1 MKLAAIDIGSN
12 SIKLIVIEAAA
23 ADSFAVLAR
32 DKEVVRLGH
41 DTLRE
46 GFLSPEAV
54 ERAAECVKR
63 FRSIA
68 EARGA
73 ETVIATATASVR
85 EARNASK
92 FVAEVK
98 RRAGVRVEI
107 LSGVEEARLIGVA
120 ASFGCAQG
128 NGAALV
134 NIDIGGGSTE
144 ISLMRGGVPE
154 QLFSVRLGAVGLTE
168 QFIAN
173 DPPKARELRALRNEI
188 RSALERPARETRG
201 ARWQR
206 ATGTSGTIIALG
218 EALRL
223 RALAREAGQ
232 EDRGAQ
238 PAGAEIA
245 LGQLARLNEKLAQSS
260 AAERRSA
267 HGFSPQRTD
276 IIVAGGQILEGAL
289 ASLGINMIRTCDY
302 ALREG
307 VVIDYL
313 RRVEAES
320 RPPVPDTSDP
330 RLLGVHAV
338 GRRFG
343 YEEAHALQVARLA
356 EKIFDALA
364 GEYELSRH
372 QRTMLSAAA
381 LLHDA
386 GYHIAH
392 EEHHKHALYLIKNSE
407 LTGFSEAERSVIANI
422 ARYHRGAP
430 PRERHP
436 DYAALGEHDRQ
447 TVCRLGA
454 VLRVADALDRSH
466 DSRVRDLRVERSGGA
481 VSVKLVSEHV
491 CDRETL
497 AAEQRR
503 DLFEQVFECRLEI
516 GKESLES
523 LAASAGSKRKHSRHT

>member
-12 SIKLIVIEAAA
+12 SIKLIVVDAAA

-32 DKEVVRLGH
+32 EKEVVRLGH
-41 DTLRE
+41 ETLRE
-46 GFLSPEAV
+46 GFLSPGAV
-54 ERAAECVKR
+54 ERAADCVKR

-92 FVAEVK
+92 FVSEVK
-98 RRAGVRVEI
+98 RHSGVRVEV
-107 LSGVEEARLIGVA
+107 LSGIEEARLIGVA
-120 ASFGCAQG
+120 ASTSCGQTP
-128 NGAALV
+128 GAALV

-154 QLFSVRLGAVGLTE
+154 QLFSVKLGAVGLTE
-168 QFIAN
+168 RFIAN
-173 DPPKARELRALRNEI
+173 DPPKQKEVRALRDEI
-188 RSALERPARETRG
+188 RSALERPAREMFG
-201 ARWQR
+201 AKWQR

-223 RALAREAGQ
+223 RAQARVALA

-238 PAGAEIA
+238 PAGAEIV
-245 LGQLARLNEKLAQSS
+245 LGRLAHLNEKLAHAS
-260 AAERRSA
+260 AAERRTS
-267 HGFSPQRTD
+267 HGFSPQRAD

-289 ASLGINMIRTCDY
+289 ESLDINMIRTCDF

-307 VVIDYL
+307 VIIDYL

-320 RPPVPDTSDP
+320 RPPVPDISDP

-343 YEEAHALQVARLA
+343 YEQAHALQVARLA

-364 GEYELSRH
+364 GECGLTRH

-407 LTGFSEAERSVIANI
+407 LTGFSEAERSVIANV

-454 VLRVADALDRSH
+454 ILKVADALDRSH
-466 DSRVRDLRVERSGGA
+466 DSRVRDLRVERNGGA
-481 VSVKLVSEHV
+481 VCVRLAGERD
-491 CDRETL
+491 CEREIL
-497 AAEQRR
+497 AAQQKR

-516 GKESLES
+516 SKESGGLETA
-523 LAASAGSKRKHSRHT
+523 LREPKRRHARHS